1 MTGRRA
7 TQRRPFRAVQIA
19 LLAVMAIAAAIWGG
33 GTLLERKP
41 ESGPAPNLSFKRSDG
56 QELTL
61 ADLRGKAVL
70 LNIWATWCLSCR
82 TEMPTLDRLQAKLG
96 NEQFE
101 VVALSVDRDGE
112 EVVTPFFSANGIKN
126 LAMYLNPEG
135 DAVRAFKVQG
145 LPTTVLIGRDGTERR
160 RWVGPK
166 EWDAPEVVAEISAMI
181 LISPKPDTQGATR

>member
-1 MTGRRA
+1 MTGRWA
-7 TQRRPFRAVQIA
+7 TQRRSFRAVQVG

-33 GTLLERKP
+33 ATFLERKP
-41 ESGPAPNLSFKRSDG
+41 ESGPVPNLSFKRSDG

-82 TEMPTLDRLQAKLG
+82 TEMPALDRLQAKLG
-96 NEQFE
+96 NEKFE

-112 EVVTPFFSANGIKN
+112 EVVTPFFSATGVKN

-135 DAVRAFKVQG
+135 DAVRAFKITG

-181 LISPKPDTQGATR
+181 SISPKPDTQGATR